1 MSQTHWSKMQ
11 ERGSYW
17 GMQFLLAVYK
27 LFGRKV
33 LWVFLFPVVFYFLK
47 FLVMLIEGVPG
58 YLHAVSVNVDL
69 CNLFT
74 FI

>member
-33 LWVFLFPVVFYFLK
+33 LWVFLVHIFN
-47 FLVMLIEGVPG
+47 
-58 YLHAVSVNVDL
+58 S
-69 CNLFT
+69 LFQPRQWYEALEVT
-74 FI
+74 SKAPCL